1 MPADMKNTDLF
12 SDNGD
17 KDEHE
22 RVSALI
28 LAIRAEMKKMTSEEL
43 ECLYGVI
50 ALMEKKKT
58 AKTTER
64 SDPAT

>member
-1 MPADMKNTDLF
+1 MPADTKNTDHV

-17 KDEHE
+17 TSEHE

-28 LAIRAEMKKMTSEEL
+28 RTIRAEMQKMSLEEL
-43 ECLYGVI
+43 EQLYGVI

-58 AKTTER
+58 AKKSGTI
-64 SDPAT
+64 